1 MRTTIAIDEDV
12 ADRLKAYMRESGL
25 PMKRALNAI
34 LRMGFE
40 VRERRSQ
47 QRPYVAPTFRLGKMA
62 AGLSENVGELL
73 EAIEGADYK

>member
-1 MRTTIAIDEDV
+1 
-12 ADRLKAYMRESGL
+12 
-25 PMKRALNAI
+25 MKRALNAI